1 MTFDESDSAA
11 NVVRQ
16 LEDAGMVVVS
26 VLDDLGIVRGTIST
40 EGIDALRA
48 IAAVEA
54 VEIETLAASLKIP
67 PPGNTRT

>member
-1 MTFDESDSAA
+1 
-11 NVVRQ
+11 
-16 LEDAGMVVVS
+16 MVVVS